1 MTDQLDDWE
10 GRLAAMASGVRY
22 RTPESLRRS
31 PRRARPTPRPAVG
44 NTALAAD
51 ADNDQQTFLAEP
63 CPCDQCEL
71 RQRCASSQLAC
82 ERYDL
87 FMRGQSAALWS
98 RVPATPTKERFL
110 RLAGLMD

>member
-31 PRRARPTPRPAVG
+31 PPRARPSPRPATG
-44 NTALAAD
+44 TTALSES
-51 ADNDQQTFLAEP
+51 DNDQQAFLAEP

-71 RQRCASSQLAC
+71 RQRCATNQLAC

-98 RVPATPTKERFL
+98 KVPAAPTSERFK
-110 RLAGLMD
+110 RLAGSID